1 MKTFVSEAEI
11 EDRATRSW
19 FGAMGGRFEDLKS
32 NAFLRNVGVMSSGS
46 ALGHVFTLAAGPIL
60 TRIYSPGE
68 FGALGLFTS
77 IVSMVSVAIT
87 LQYEI
92 SIPVGRDENEAAYL
106 TLGCLLLSVPM
117 SILAG
122 VLLWVLIRTS
132 SLGCGSLPRYAP
144 LLLIPCMIF
153 IGVFSALRYWALRE
167 GHFRAIAQGTVVQSA
182 ARALFQTGMGAAGFH
197 SGGLLAGETLGRCMG
212 MSKLFR
218 SSWLALKGYIRRF
231 RWSELTHSLWTHR
244 KFPLLS
250 FPSSF
255 LDALCLSLPLP
266 LLVWLYGISTGGYYS
281 LVWKA
286 IAVPSVLIT
295 VAVADT
301 FHGRLAICARDE
313 PAQVLHLFR
322 SVSLGLLLA
331 GMVPAATIWLFGP
344 ALFGW
349 VFGAKWV
356 LSGTMAAIITPWYLA
371 QFVVSPLSRVV
382 VVLSGQEMKLIWD
395 VLCLVALL
403 GVFSFAH
410 WRSWQALETIRLL
423 STVYAL
429 LFVVYYVVL
438 LRIIARFNRTQNLQ
452 TAIV

>member
-1 MKTFVSEAEI
+1 
-11 EDRATRSW
+11 
-19 FGAMGGRFEDLKS
+19 
-32 NAFLRNVGVMSSGS
+32 
-46 ALGHVFTLAAGPIL
+46 
-60 TRIYSPGE
+60 
-68 FGALGLFTS
+68 
-77 IVSMVSVAIT
+77 
-87 LQYEI
+87 
-92 SIPVGRDENEAAYL
+92 
-106 TLGCLLLSVPM
+106 
-117 SILAG
+117 
-122 VLLWVLIRTS
+122 
-132 SLGCGSLPRYAP
+132 
-144 LLLIPCMIF
+144 
-153 IGVFSALRYWALRE
+153 
-167 GHFRAIAQGTVVQSA
+167 
-182 ARALFQTGMGAAGFH
+182 
-197 SGGLLAGETLGRCMG
+197 MG

>member
-1 MKTFVSEAEI
+1 MKMSVSEAELVTT
-11 EDRATRSW
+11 ATRNSRI
-19 FGAMGGRFEDLKS
+19 RFVERITDIQS
-32 NAFLRNVGVMSSGS
+32 NTFIRNVGVMGSGS
-46 ALGHVFTLAAGPIL
+46 ALGHIFTLAAGPIL
-60 TRIYSPGE
+60 TRIYGPAE

-77 IVSMVSVAIT
+77 VISMVSVGIT

-92 SIPVGRDENEAAYL
+92 SIPIGRDESEAAYL

-117 SILAG
+117 SFLAG

-132 SLGCGSLPRYAP
+132 SLGCGGLPRYAP
-144 LLLIPCMIF
+144 LLLVPCMIF
-153 IGVFSALRYWALRE
+153 IGVFSALRYWAVRE
-167 GHFRAIAQGTVVQSA
+167 GHFRDIAHGTIVQSA
-182 ARALFQTGMGAAGFH
+182 ARALFQTGMGAVGFH

-218 SSWLALKGYIRRF
+218 SSWLALQGHLRRF
-231 RWSELTHSLWTHR
+231 RWSELTRSLWTHR

-266 LLVWLYGISTGGYYS
+266 LLVRLYGISTGGYYS

-301 FHGRLAICARDE
+301 FHRRLAVTARDE
-313 PAQVLHLFR
+313 PSRVLHLFR
-322 SVSLGLLLA
+322 SVSVGLLLT
-331 GMVPAATIWLFGP
+331 GIIPAATIWLFGP

-349 VFGAKWV
+349 VFGAKWA
-356 LSGTMAAIITPWYLA
+356 LSGTMAVIITPWYLA

-382 VVLSGQEMKLIWD
+382 VVLSGQEMKLAWD
-395 VLCLVALL
+395 VLCLAALL
-403 GVFSFAH
+403 AVFSLAH
-410 WRSWQALETIRLL
+410 WRNWEALETIRLL
-423 STVYAL
+423 SAVSAS

-438 LRIIARFNRTQNLQ
+438 LRIIARFNRTHNLQ
-452 TAIV
+452 TVIV